1 MFRKMRRSDRLMAEI
16 DTAALLDNVQ
26 YGVLSTVGK
35 DSNPY
40 GVPISFVY
48 MNNAIYLHCATEGE
62 KLDNIITNN
71 RVCFTVVDAVEVLP
85 AAFSTKYKSAVVF
98 GEAAVVE
105 NPEEKRSALTGF
117 IKKYSPGFYEAGLQY
132 IDNAFEKTK
141 VLKIVVRNMTGKAR
155 L

>member
-16 DTAALLDNVQ
+16 DTAALLENVQ

-35 DSNPY
+35 ESNPY

-48 MNNAIYLHCATEGE
+48 MNNEIYLHCATEGE

-71 RVCFTVVDAVEVLP
+71 SVCFTVVDGVEVLP

-105 NPEEKRSALTGF
+105 EPEEKRSALIGF
-117 IKKYSPGFYEAGLQY
+117 IKKYSPEFYEEGLRY
-132 IDNAFEKTK
+132 IDNAFGKTK

>member
-16 DTAALLDNVQ
+16 DTAVLLDNVQ

-35 DSNPY
+35 DSNPN

-117 IKKYSPGFYEAGLQY
+117 IKKYSPEFYEAGLQY

-155 L
+155 S

>member
-16 DTAALLDNVQ
+16 DTAALLENVQ

-35 DSNPY
+35 DRNPY

-48 MNNAIYLHCATEGE
+48 MNDAIYLHCATEGE
-62 KLDNIITNN
+62 KLDNIINHN
-71 RVCFTVVDAVEVLP
+71 SVCFTVVDAVEVLP

-105 NPEEKRSALTGF
+105 DPEEKRTALIGF
-117 IKKYSPGFYEAGLQY
+117 IKKYSPEFYEAGLRY
-132 IDNAFEKTK
+132 IDNAFGKTK